1 MTSAQDSKGENR
13 GSLFPNLLVLQFRL
27 LSSAFNLCPQ
37 ILHRTH
43 HLCSEMAGV
52 EGKRKSGQ
60 YRTRTTMDFDPM
72 PKILRSQKELDGYL
86 ARYGVRLPSNVKVEW
101 YPPDTDYTE
110 APEAGG
116 VYLHPQLLALGL
128 KFPLTN
134 FVRDLLRHYRIAP
147 SQLWVVDVSSWASKP
162 SAIVL
167 SLMPAWSRTSSPS
180 M

>member
-1 MTSAQDSKGENR
+1 MNFDPK
-13 GSLFPNLLVLQFRL
+13 LKV
-27 LSSAFNLCPQ
+27 
-37 ILHRTH
+37 
-43 HLCSEMAGV
+43 LCS
-52 EGKRKSGQ
+52 RKEV
-60 YRTRTTMDFDPM
+60 D
-72 PKILRSQKELDGYL
+72 EYL
-86 ARYGVRLPSNVKVEW
+86 ARDGVRLPSNVKVKW

-147 SQLWVVDVSSWASKP
+147 SQLVGGWRVSSSASKP
-162 SAIVL
+162 SATVL